1 MTIQPSQTEQG
12 KGVYE
17 YVGNCLD
24 SFDEDGNSLIDCF
37 CDFAQM
43 EENAKEIPEE
53 EFFSKLSRTQYQP
66 FMFGTET
73 IFLLSECQNVL
84 MAYLPQT
91 DVHYFFV
98 KKIA

>member
-1 MTIQPSQTEQG
+1 MTAQPSQA

-24 SFDEDGNSLIDCF
+24 SFDENGDSLIDCF
-37 CDFAQM
+37 RDVSHFAQM

-53 EFFSKLSRTQYQP
+53 EFFSKLSRTQYQS

-91 DVHYFFV
+91 DTHYFYV
-98 KKIA
+98 QKAA